1 MVTILLYL
9 NDWQPGDGGELRLFG
24 TKQVD
29 ADVGTGP
36 GLRDAASAPDLE
48 RFVDVAPL
56 SGRVVTGGR
65 RLQTLLWPQ
74 LALQVCARLNQHGF
88 IRFTS
93 GDVSVKG
100 DLACCPR
107 ATGAAL
113 GHDLVGDGRLKG
125 RCNLCGSE
133 RCCEVYTGVFFF
145 PGVSGTTTCAALTRS
160 NHLRTIP
167 DWFGLGP
174 WAKHI
179 VPYQGWV
186 WKPNGAL
193 EL

>member
-145 PGVSGTTTCAALTRS
+145 SRGCRAQRHVQHSHEAIISGLF
-160 NHLRTIP
+160 RT
-167 DWFGLGP
+167 GLGLGRGP
-174 WAKHI
+174 STLSHI
-179 VPYQGWV
+179 KDGYGSQMV
-186 WKPNGAL
+186 L
-193 EL
+193 